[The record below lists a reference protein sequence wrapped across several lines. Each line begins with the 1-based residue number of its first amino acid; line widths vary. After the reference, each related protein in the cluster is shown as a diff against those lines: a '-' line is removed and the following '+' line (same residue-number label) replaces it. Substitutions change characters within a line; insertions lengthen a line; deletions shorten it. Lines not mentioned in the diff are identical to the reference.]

1 MRKFRNKIISL
12 TMALILLI
20 SHLLIL
26 VISENVYASDIQNA
40 NTNHEN
46 VKFNAYFEN
55 KEYQIQAQQN
65 SNELKLY
72 FEIEVQNAGYL
83 NNGIIKIEDSNFEID
98 SNYTNNA
105 IEKIESNTIYLNQI
119 KKGEKII
126 LDVPIKAIN
135 LDKVP
140 ENYFTKES
148 KIKFEGKY
156 VDSQANETRI
166 YKEQNV
172 CVNWYNNANTKT
184 NISLERYIPYSVK
197 DKSGLFVQLK
207 IETGIENNL
216 LPASNTKIEFAVP
229 QINDK
234 KPSQI
239 KVSANTTLAT
249 NGDSTGTNFLEEN
262 WNYDEEKGNIV
273 IEVKN
278 EKDSNGNISWVKNSK
293 DEYLISLI
301 YEDNEIYD
309 LGLNQEINL
318 PINSNICINTYNNKA
333 TELKENVS
341 ITLKL
346 KEKTSDIVNFEIIKN
361 TNTIQKGQIYAN
373 YDSSN
378 KQDKTYVY
386 NYIANIAYA
395 DLVDYIQI
403 EQEYDN
409 YESTENTSKSTTK
422 ADYNNTY
429 NKNIKINRDNFINI
443 LGEDGLVE
451 IFNELNEKIGVIN
464 KETKTEE
471 NNYIL
476 DISNL
481 NNNKLTIRTSKP
493 ISEGKLVFEIEKA
506 IKGKQNYSKVEMQ
519 SFNKIKMSLV
529 GTSNLVEETKENT
542 IELQEPVSEAKLSIS
557 NDTLS
562 TVIKNE
568 NVELKAILCTTNTQ
582 NSLFKNPT
590 LQIELPEYIK
600 NINIKEYN
608 ILFDDELKISKID
621 LKETNGKKVI
631 NVELQG
637 TQTKYNTNKSF
648 EGATIVINTDIE
660 LEPLTPNL
668 TSQIVMKYTNENCN
682 VYAQA
687 NNGVGISTQEVEF
700 AAPTGVVSAI
710 GVENYSDT
718 EENILSMTD
727 EAKTGI
733 IDIYSNSRE
742 VKSTGT
748 IINNYKNK
756 ITQIEVLGRLP
767 FKGNK
772 NLDTNADLGTT
783 FDINL
788 KSNITINEVPAE
800 NVKIYY
806 STNGNATKDLQNSS
820 NAWTE
825 RPSDLKAVKSYL
837 IVLEN
842 YELQPGSKIDFYYNM
857 EVPANLSH
865 NNYAYNM
872 YKVFFKNVS
881 DIETKDET
889 KTSAIIGLST
899 GEGAELEVSLSSNVE
914 QNGNVREYQIVKYI
928 ATVKNVGEKTA
939 ENVKIN
945 ITAPEGTN
953 HIIFN
958 ETRHSYEEQ
967 ADSLRVIE
975 VGNISKNETV
985 KKEYEIIIHQN
996 NNEKPVELINNFSV
1010 TADNINGSLKSAD
1023 FKQNILEGYVKTEI
1037 NYWKDR
1043 STILTKGEKSE
1054 VTVKVGN
1061 MSEEETLK
1069 DIIVTI
1075 PLNEGTTYSNVKKL
1089 DNLSDKQADTTGVEI
1104 NNQNLVVKIDN
1115 IQALT
1120 TKYIVFDLEIEKVIA
1135 PIKLS
1140 AKTTVNGNIHLSNEV
1155 EYQVEEVKID
1165 FEQKAIS
1172 NKNIKDGQEFK
1183 YELNIKN
1190 TGNIDIENAI
1200 IENVIPDG
1208 TKFIK
1213 AEYNINSKDQTI
1225 NTVSDNKLKIN
1236 IPMIKIGEKVSIT
1249 VTLKAL
1255 ALYNGEEKDIEN
1267 IATVYAKGFDK
1278 IESNKITFYVTD
1290 DPNYP
1295 KHDAPDN
1302 PSGGGSQTT
1311 SKYRITGTAWLDSN
1325 MNGKREDDEQLLS
1338 DIEVIL
1344 VYKNNNQIVKDS
1356 NTNEEK
1362 RVKTDKNGKYEFTN
1376 VVPGEYLVMFIYD
1389 AGKYNITT
1397 YQAKD
1402 VDTSLNSDATETM
1415 TELNGE
1421 NRIVGISDIIKVTDS
1436 SIRDIDIGLYVEEK
1450 FDLRLDK
1457 YLERIVLTTPTIG
1470 TATYDYD
1477 KEQIGKVEVLGKN
1490 LGKSDVAITYKI
1502 VVTNEGAIPGY
1513 AKKIIDYLPD
1523 EVKFSTDLN
1532 KDWYLLENGSICNTS
1547 LENDIINPGESKEIS
1562 LVVTMRITES
1572 NLDILSNTAEIYEA
1586 YNEKGLKDIDSTP
1599 GNKAQ
1604 LEDDMSKA
1612 EVVVSIVTGKVI
1624 MYITIILGI
1633 LTILTFGI
1641 YGIKRVVLKNK

>member
-55 KEYQIQAQQN
+55 KEYQVEAQQN
-65 SNELKLY
+65 SNELKMY

-83 NNGIIKIEDSNFEID
+83 NNGTIKIEDSNFELD

-105 IEKIESNTIYLNQI
+105 IEKIEANTIYLNQV
-119 KKGEKII
+119 KKGEKIV
-126 LDVPIKAIN
+126 LNVPIKALN

-140 ENYFTKES
+140 ENYFTQES
-148 KIKFEGKY
+148 KIKFEGIY
-156 VDSQANETRI
+156 TDSQASETKI
-166 YKEQNV
+166 YKEQVV

-216 LPASNTKIEFAVP
+216 LPASNTKVELAVP
-229 QINDK
+229 QINNK

-249 NGDSTGTNFLEEN
+249 NGDSIGANFSEEN
-262 WNYDEEKGNIV
+262 WNYDEETGSIT

-293 DEYLISLI
+293 DEYLISFI
-301 YEDNEIYD
+301 YEDNEIYN
-309 LGLNQEINL
+309 LGINNEINL
-318 PINSNICINTYNNKA
+318 PINSNICINAHNNEF
-333 TELKENVS
+333 TELKENIS
-341 ITLKL
+341 LSLKL

-361 TNTIQKGQIYAN
+361 TNTIEKGQIYAN

-386 NYIANIAYA
+386 NYVANIAYA
-395 DLVDYIQI
+395 DLVDYVQI

-409 YESTENTSKSTTK
+409 YESMESASKSTTK

-429 NKNIKINRDNFINI
+429 NKNIKVNKDNFINI
-443 LGEDGLVE
+443 LGEDGLIE

-464 KETKTEE
+464 KETKIEE

-476 DISNL
+476 DISSL
-481 NNNKLTIRTSKP
+481 NNNKLTIKTSKP
-493 ISEGKLVFEIEKA
+493 ISEGKLIFEIEKA

-529 GTSNLVEETKENT
+529 GTSNLVEETKEDT

-557 NDTLS
+557 KDTLS
-562 TVIKNE
+562 TVLKNE

-600 NINIKEYN
+600 NINIKECN
-608 ILFDDELKISKID
+608 ILFDDELKISKVD
-621 LKETNGKKVI
+621 FKETNGKKVI

-682 VYAQA
+682 VYAQT

-700 AAPTGVVSAI
+700 AAPTGVVNAI

-733 IDIYSNSRE
+733 INIYSNARE
-742 VKSTGT
+742 VKYTGT

-756 ITQIEVLGRLP
+756 ITQVEVLGRLP

-772 NLDTNADLGTT
+772 NLDTNADLGTN

-788 KSNITINEVPAE
+788 TSNITVNEIPRE

-825 RPSDLKAVKSYL
+825 TPSDLKTVKSYL

-928 ATVKNVGEKTA
+928 ATIKNVGEQTA

-967 ADSLRVIE
+967 ADSLRVID

-985 KKEYEIIIHQN
+985 KKEYEIIINQN
-996 NNEKPVELINNFSV
+996 GNEKPIELINNFHV
-1010 TADNINGSLKSAD
+1010 TADNINGSLKSED
-1023 FKQNILEGYVKTEI
+1023 FKQNILEGDVKTEI

-1054 VTVKVGN
+1054 VTVKIGN
-1061 MSEEETLK
+1061 MSEEEELK
-1069 DIIVTI
+1069 DIVVTI

-1089 DNLSDKQADTTGVEI
+1089 DNLLDKQADTTGIEI
-1104 NNQNLVVKIDN
+1104 NSQNLVIKIDN
-1115 IQALT
+1115 IQPLT
-1120 TKYIVFDLEIEKVIA
+1120 TKYIVFDLEIEEVIN

-1140 AKTTVNGNIHLSNEV
+1140 ATTTVNGNEHLSNEV
-1155 EYQVEEVKID
+1155 EYQVEKVKLD
-1165 FEQKAIS
+1165 FEQKAIT

-1183 YELNIKN
+1183 YELVIKN

-1200 IENVIPDG
+1200 IENVIPDK

-1225 NTVSDNKLKIN
+1225 KTVSDNKLKIN
-1236 IPMIKIGEKVSIT
+1236 ISMIKVGQEVSIT

-1255 ALYNGEEKDIEN
+1255 ALYNGEERDVEN

-1290 DPNYP
+1290 DPSYP
-1295 KHDAPDN
+1295 SHSAPDN
-1302 PSGGGSQTT
+1302 PSGGGGQTT
-1311 SKYRITGTAWLDSN
+1311 SKYRITGTAWLDTN
-1325 MNGKREDDEQLLS
+1325 INGKREENEQLLS
-1338 DIEVIL
+1338 GIEVIL
-1344 VYKNNNQIVKDS
+1344 VYKNNNEIVKDKD
-1356 NTNEEK
+1356 TNEEK
-1362 RVKTDKNGKYEFTN
+1362 RVNTDENGKYEFTN

-1402 VDTSLNSDATETM
+1402 VDTSLNSDATEIM
-1415 TELNGE
+1415 SEVDGE

-1457 YLERIVLTTPTIG
+1457 YLDRIVLTTPTIG

-1502 VVTNEGAIPGY
+1502 VVTNEGAVPGY
-1513 AKKIIDYLPD
+1513 AKKIIDYLPE

-1604 LEDDMSKA
+1604 SEDDMSKA

-1624 MYITIILGI
+1624 MYITIILGV